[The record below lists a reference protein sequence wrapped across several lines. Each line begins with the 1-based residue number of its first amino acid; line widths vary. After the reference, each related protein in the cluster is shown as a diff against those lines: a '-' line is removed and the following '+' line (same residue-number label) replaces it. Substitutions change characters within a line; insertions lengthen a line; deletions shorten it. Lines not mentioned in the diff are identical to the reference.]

1 MNFKYYKPERLVIF
15 IIILYF
21 PFSFLSELIER
32 ACKRWDMLERIVL
45 DSHSFSTL
53 TLLILA
59 IVFVNKVGWKWSIFK
74 WLIDIPNLNGRY
86 SGELVSSYKDEG
98 GQFVKKTC
106 VVEIR
111 QNASEIHVSSYFSN
125 SGSEAASSS
134 SHSISEAIVK
144 EQNDFFKLYY
154 IFVNDTGFLENEVR
168 NHTGTAT
175 FFYYP
180 DVKIL
185 EGEYYNQRMN
195 KGTLKVRFIQ
205 KKRLGRFIEQI

>member
-15 IIILYF
+15 IVILYF
-21 PFSFLSELIER
+21 PCSFLSEFIEGL
-32 ACKRWDMLERIVL
+32 CKKWDMLERIVL

-53 TLLILA
+53 TLMILA
-59 IVFVNKVGWKWSIFK
+59 IFFVNKVGWKWSLFG

-86 SGELVSSYKDEG
+86 SGELISSYKDEN
-98 GQFVKKTC
+98 GQPVKKTC
-106 VVEIR
+106 IVEIK
-111 QNASEIHVSSYFSN
+111 QDASGIHISSYFAN
-125 SGSEAASSS
+125 NNAEAASSS

-144 EQNDFFKLYY
+144 EKNDFFKLYY
-154 IFVNDTGFLENEVR
+154 IFVNDTGFLESEVR

-180 DVKIL
+180 DVKTL

-195 KGTLKVRFIQ
+195 KGTLTVKFVQR
-205 KKRLGRFIEQI
+205 KRLGRFNEQI